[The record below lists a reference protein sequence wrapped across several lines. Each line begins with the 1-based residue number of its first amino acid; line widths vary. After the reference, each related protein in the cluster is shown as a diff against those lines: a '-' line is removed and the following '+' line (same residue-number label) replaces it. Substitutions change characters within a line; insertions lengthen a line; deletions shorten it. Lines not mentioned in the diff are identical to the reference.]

1 MKQPLLLLV
10 ALVTICTMAC
20 KKNTNTYTP
29 PATLT
34 GTWELF
40 RLEGNF
46 IKYFAPNT
54 GNLLKLNTDSTYQ
67 LFSAD
72 TLAKSGTYSLAYNDT
87 TAPYTTGTLIPAGK
101 YTTRIIYDGNTTAQ
115 KVYLDI
121 TGNNLTLVSGNF
133 QFDGGS
139 FTYYTKK

>member
-1 MKQPLLLLV
+1 MKKLLLLLIG
-10 ALVTICTMAC
+10 LVTLCTMAC

-40 RLEGNF
+40 RLEGNY
-46 IKYFAPNT
+46 IRYFSPNT

-67 LFSAD
+67 LFSAN
-72 TLAKSGTYSLAYNDT
+72 TLTKSGTYSLAYNDT
-87 TAPYTTGTLIPAGK
+87 TAPYTTGILIPAGK
-101 YTTRIIYDGNTTAQ
+101 FTTRIIYDGDTAAL

-121 TGNNLTLVSGNF
+121 TGNNLTFVSGPF

-139 FTYYTKK
+139 FLYYTKK